1 MGLQRVRHNWATFA
15 FPFTTSQNQYLWFV
29 LTKGMIPGLRLLKI
43 YVKHSIEPADSIFIS
58 KSFNHME
65 RKKNFNNYCNHKI
78 LPILNKSR
86 YKACKKMKC
95 SSTTHLFNFISILIP
110 IVDYVHLFN
119 LATRVNNEPNIISYK
134 GDISLK

>member
-1 MGLQRVRHNWATFA
+1 
-15 FPFTTSQNQYLWFV
+15 
-29 LTKGMIPGLRLLKI
+29 
-43 YVKHSIEPADSIFIS
+43 
-58 KSFNHME
+58 
-65 RKKNFNNYCNHKI
+65 
-78 LPILNKSR
+78 
-86 YKACKKMKC
+86 MKC